1 MSRVAV
7 YIQCFC
13 LQALQAA
20 GYPLISATD
29 SRNKLV
35 PKAAAKKATQSPK
48 PPAEAPAAA
57 ADEDEAEAAQ
67 LAAAS

>member
-1 MSRVAV
+1 M
-7 YIQCFC
+7 
-13 LQALQAA
+13 QALQAA

-29 SRNKLV
+29 ARNKLM
-35 PKAAAKKATQSPK
+35 PKAAKKATQAPK

-57 ADEDEAEAAQ
+57 ADEHEAEAAQ

>member
-1 MSRVAV
+1 V
-7 YIQCFC
+7 
-13 LQALQAA
+13 LQAA

-29 SRNKLV
+29 ARNKLM

-48 PPAEAPAAA
+48 SPAEALTAA
-57 ADEDEAEAAQ
+57 ADEHEAAAAQ